1 MVRACTVVTQGFRC
15 IGTDEDGSRVADFVD
30 PLVGIDEHWRDVLEA
45 LRTDIEELPLEVG
58 SSPMLALIVDT
69 ECP

>member
-1 MVRACTVVTQGFRC
+1 MGCPAHVVNGDDHRRSTVAL
-15 IGTDEDGSRVADFVD
+15 RVVD

>member
-1 MVRACTVVTQGFRC
+1 M
-15 IGTDEDGSRVADFVD
+15 
-30 PLVGIDEHWRDVLEA
+30 LEA